1 MKNCPSHIAVAE
13 YSWLGI
19 ILKEKWKLMRKVEK
33 ILLESA
39 KMTKDYIKKHE
50 NIQKFNEM
58 TESVTVHFF
67 GPSGI
72 FHSLPF

>member
-1 MKNCPSHIAVAE
+1 
-13 YSWLGI
+13 
-19 ILKEKWKLMRKVEK
+19 MRKVEK

-58 TESVTVHFF
+58 TESVTVHLF